1 MAPSRDSKR
10 GWRYLLAAHALS
22 ITTMR
27 KTVDEALAGGDAAL
41 PDDPCALT
49 AFVQELAERELSEIS
64 GDPGLHASRR
74 LLQALRGH
82 YRLDPSAFTPRAIEN
97 LRSLAK
103 RIESRPPPSSD
114 IVFEILKKDFGY
126 SSFRPGQQPVIEA
139 ILQGR
144 DAIAILPTGGGKSL
158 CYQLPA
164 RIVGG
169 LTLVVS
175 PLIALMKD
183 QVDALLEV
191 GISAAFLN
199 STLCAEARRET
210 VEGLLA
216 GRFQLLYAAPEGLD
230 ASVGTL
236 LGRLPIRLV
245 AVDEAHCIS
254 HWGHDFRPT
263 YRQLQGLKRRF
274 GDVPIL
280 ALTATAPRQVVDD
293 IAEQL
298 RMVSPYIHRG
308 SFFRPNLKL
317 FALQKG
323 PTLGTTTK
331 EAVARFVRARR
342 GQSGIVYC
350 LSRKNTETTAAW
362 LQKFGIRAAAYHAG
376 LPMEERTRV
385 QNAYRDD
392 DVDVVV
398 ATIAFGMGIDKSN
411 VRYVVHQDMPRSI
424 EGYMQ
429 EIGRAGRDGLTS
441 ECVVFYSW
449 SDVLAYD
456 RIAEGQ
462 QDENAMARLQA
473 QARAMFAFASS
484 ERCRHQSLVAYF
496 DEVIAD
502 CGTACDRCDPRP
514 LFDSKREPRSQVT
527 PGIPRAKRQLRSD
540 NEVDEVQRPSR
551 GNEVI
556 NGAVMA
562 RFERLKALR
571 LVLAR
576 QKQVPAYVVFTD
588 ATLLA
593 MAEQKP
599 NCLDE
604 LEDVPGVGQKKLNA
618 YGEQFVALLR
628 TLD

>member
-1 MAPSRDSKR
+1 
-10 GWRYLLAAHALS
+10 
-22 ITTMR
+22 MR
-27 KTVDEALAGGDAAL
+27 KSVDEALAGGDAAL
-41 PDDPCALT
+41 PDDPSALT
-49 AFVQELAERELSEIS
+49 AFVQELSERESKETASE
-64 GDPGLHASRR
+64 PGLLASRR

-82 YRLDPSAFTPRAIEN
+82 YRLDPSAFTPRAIET
-97 LRSLAK
+97 LRLLAR
-103 RIESRPPPSSD
+103 RIESRSLPPSATLFD
-114 IVFEILKKDFGY
+114 ALKRDFGY
-126 SSFRPGQQPVIEA
+126 SSFRPGQLPIIEA

-164 RIVGG
+164 RVVGG
-169 LTLVVS
+169 ITLVIS

-183 QVDALLEV
+183 QVDALLET

-199 STLCAEARRET
+199 STLTADARRET
-210 VEGLLA
+210 VDGLLA
-216 GRFQLLYAAPEGLD
+216 GKFQLLYAAPEGLD
-230 ASVGTL
+230 ASVGSL

-280 ALTATAPRQVVDD
+280 ALTATATKQVVDD

-323 PTLGTTTK
+323 PTLGSTTK

-429 EIGRAGRDGLTS
+429 EIGRAGRDGLMS
-441 ECVVFYSW
+441 ECVLFYSW

-456 RIAEGQ
+456 RIAAGQ
-462 QDENAMARLQA
+462 QDDSAMARLQA

-484 ERCRHQSLVAYF
+484 EGCRHQNLVAYF
-496 DEVIAD
+496 DEEIAD
-502 CGTACDRCDPRP
+502 CGTACDRCDLRP
-514 LFDSKREPRSQVT
+514 LFDSKHE
-527 PGIPRAKRQLRSD
+527 PRAKMTPRIPSALRHLRHD
-540 NEVDEVQRPSR
+540 GEVDEVRRPSR
-551 GNEVI
+551 ANEVI
-556 NGAVMA
+556 DDAVMA

-604 LEDVPGVGQKKLNA
+604 LQDIPGVGQKKLQA

-628 TLD
+628 ALD